1 MKSTRYLDLK
11 KWGDKLVLT
20 HSNCLID
27 GDFWRKFCYKLD
39 LKRRV
44 KWKITK
50 KKSSN
55 KLKDSKTGETIKP
68 KEEQKEGGDED
79 NQEEGE
85 GEGE

>member
-27 GDFWRKFCYKLD
+27 GDFRWKFCYKLD

-44 KWKITK
+44 KRKINK

-55 KLKDSKTGETIKP
+55 KLKDSKTGTDENKP
-68 KEEQKEGGDED
+68 KEE
-79 NQEEGE
+79 
-85 GEGE
+85 